1 MGEAN
6 RGTTI
11 VLHDDVSDRLDEMAD
26 LCEHWKRW
34 REERSRTPQSI
45 RAALVMLS
53 SEVVLLDAH
62 EKRNGLRSEPL

>member
-6 RGTTI
+6 MGTMI
-11 VLHDDVSDRLDEMAD
+11 VHDDVSDRLDEMAE

-34 REERSRTPQSI
+34 REGRNRTPLAI
-45 RAALVMLS
+45 RKALVLLS
-53 SEVVLLDAH
+53 NEVVLLDAH